1 MINSIFKKKMKCDR
15 IIWIRHA
22 EKLYDNE
29 KGPDGCRQHDPG
41 LIMNLKLHKNIDY
54 LVNNLIKNYGVP
66 NKIIC
71 SPFLRTRQTMNL
83 IVEKLNNKNNIN
95 IEYSNNIAEYLGYCK
110 SSIKRA
116 DIELE
121 TKHIMNI
128 PVLIGESIE
137 SLDSRVER
145 HLNDVENQCG
155 TIWVITHGIIISK
168 IFKLISGQKLNRPEP
183 LDSLVYTNDQL
194 INVKL
199 F

>member
-1 MINSIFKKKMKCDR
+1 MKCDR

-83 IVEKLNNKNNIN
+83 ILEKLNNKNNIN

-110 SSIKRA
+110 SNNKHA
-116 DIELE
+116 DVELE

-128 PVLIGESIE
+128 PILIGESIE

-145 HLNDVENQCG
+145 HLNTVENQCG